1 MTECLDQLRVQDAH
15 SLAQVAKWAQTHT
28 KDVLPVLGGLLTE
41 MGRLHQQAISQKV
54 CHSYLYFDICFGQY
68 SNLNATQ
75 NNVILAAHKNMIG
88 VVQVQ
93 SSLGFLSPLF
103 EKAQLPESESFLF
116 LARAHRLPDVY
127 GALLI
132 ECVRRREW
140 SENLMTESRRLAE
153 ELASLKSEEE
163 KRRKKWQKQVG
174 NMLPFTVGESRVLS
188 LEVNLEGNDDRWPQV
203 TRQDIEVFLE
213 QCKHIPQMENSLK
226 EVTQLYQDL
235 DKPRKSTRRVKGFK
249 AGSVHEASMGASSY
263 LVEDARELQEKVA
276 FLENQD
282 LNQKSRI
289 RRLED
294 LLHRAYGRSGTG
306 FPPSSP
312 VPGQYSN
319 MGPGILGSSPSM
331 NGMSGFPPQG
341 PSSLASR
348 RLSANME
355 QSERE
360 RNMTARILSLE
371 TELNQ
376 EKERTIQLQKEAA
389 DRVAMEQQIN
399 ERMMEADHT
408 KIDLLANLEAQQQ
421 EFVLERKE
429 LQRGLAEVRQEL
441 DEAYEDLHRVEE
453 LKSVE
458 IERKS
463 ALETRVGQLEDELVR
478 AVEEKEDWQR
488 KYSEEVEKLRKERDE
503 GTEHIRKDYEEE
515 KARNVQLEA
524 SLQDLKEDNSRHISS
539 IEGLEGTLK
548 EAQDNLETM
557 KKQHDTVVQNQ
568 ATSLIKLQQAHR
580 VLAPNDSVPKELR
593 LLADTIEVLVNKT
606 MSHYGEA
613 RRKYDE
619 LEGKYNKLKDSMH
632 LLQSRF
638 DSRTIRAKD
647 LTQRLSTHTTR
658 STQLLEQLGFS
669 VIRRDNTMQI
679 VRISRSNS
687 GSGTESM
694 MLSRS
699 MITTSTSGTTAE
711 GTHNTTPKRIS
722 ASASTLD
729 DINLLYW
736 MEANDSDAESEKYA
750 QYLSSIGM
758 FDLDAFSDAIVK
770 RVKEAEHVAR
780 RWQKEAKAYREK
792 SHRYHAEAHEK
803 IAFKSFKE
811 GDLALFLPTR
821 NQATRPWAAFN
832 VGAPHFF
839 LKEQESHKLRN
850 RDWLLARISKV
861 EERVVDLSRST
872 SSLDANPSVASDTA
886 SLGEDENPFK
896 LSDGLRWYLLEAF
909 EEKPGAPATPGL
921 SSSTVGM
928 SKLDVK
934 GSLKSR
940 KLVTGAKKTLSHLQE
955 EGHKRRGS
963 SSSIER
969 ASTLNFGG
977 GSRDGAIVEPD
988 SAVAT
993 AGGSRAS
1000 TPALAS
1006 HPPVAVLPQSVPST
1020 RSGSVSKV
1028 KGLSAVSGPVGPEEK
1043 FNELQSV
1050 MSSRAL

>member
-1 MTECLDQLRVQDAH
+1 
-15 SLAQVAKWAQTHT
+15 
-28 KDVLPVLGGLLTE
+28 
-41 MGRLHQQAISQKV
+41 
-54 CHSYLYFDICFGQY
+54 
-68 SNLNATQ
+68 
-75 NNVILAAHKNMIG
+75 
-88 VVQVQ
+88 
-93 SSLGFLSPLF
+93 
-103 EKAQLPESESFLF
+103 
-116 LARAHRLPDVY
+116 
-127 GALLI
+127 
-132 ECVRRREW
+132 
-140 SENLMTESRRLAE
+140 MTESRRLAE

-203 TRQDIEVFLE
+203 TRQDVEAFLE
-213 QCKHIPQMENSLK
+213 QCKHISQMENTLK

-235 DKPRKSTRRVKGFK
+235 DKPRKPTRRVKGFK
-249 AGSVHEASMGASSY
+249 AGSVHEAAMGASSY
-263 LVEDARELQEKVA
+263 LVEDARELQDKIL

-294 LLHRAYGRSGTG
+294 LLHRAYGRAGSG

-312 VPGQYSN
+312 IPGQYSN

-331 NGMSGFPPQG
+331 NGMNSFPPQG
-341 PSSLASR
+341 PPSVASR

-360 RNMTARILSLE
+360 RNMAAKILSLE
-371 TELNQ
+371 TDLSL
-376 EKERTIQLQKEAA
+376 EKERTMQLQKEAA

-399 ERMMEADHT
+399 ERILEADHT

-421 EFVLERKE
+421 DFVLERKE
-429 LQRGLAEVRQEL
+429 LQRGLAELRQEL
-441 DEAYEDLHRVEE
+441 DEAYEDLHRVEG

-478 AVEEKEDWQR
+478 AVEEREGWQR
-488 KYSEEVEKLRKERDE
+488 KYSEEVEKLKKERDE
-503 GTEHIRKDYEEE
+503 GAEHIRKGYEEE
-515 KARNVQLEA
+515 KARNAQLEA
-524 SLQDLKEDNSRHISS
+524 SLQDLKEDNSKYISS
-539 IEGLEGTLK
+539 IENLEGTLK
-548 EAQDNLETM
+548 GAQDNLEAA

-593 LLADTIEVLVNKT
+593 LLADTIEVLVNKA
-606 MSHYGEA
+606 MSHHGEA
-613 RRKYDE
+613 RRKYNE
-619 LEGKYNKLKDSMH
+619 LEGKYNKLKGSMD

-669 VIRRDNTMQI
+669 VIRRDNTIQI

-699 MITTSTSGTTAE
+699 MITAGTSGTTAE
-711 GTHNTTPKRIS
+711 GTSNTTPKRIS
-722 ASASTLD
+722 ASASTLN

-770 RVKEAEHVAR
+770 RVKEAEHMAR

-839 LKEQESHKLRN
+839 LKEQESHKLRT

-872 SSLDANPSVASDTA
+872 SSLHANPSVASDTA
-886 SLGEDENPFK
+886 SLGEDENPFE

-921 SSSTVGM
+921 SSSTVST
-928 SKLDVK
+928 SKLDAK

-940 KLVTGAKKTLSHLQE
+940 KPVTGAKKTLSHLQE
-955 EGHKRRGS
+955 EGHRRRGS
-963 SSSIER
+963 SSSIGR
-969 ASTLNFGG
+969 ASIFTLGG
-977 GSRDGAIVEPD
+977 SSRDGPTTANGEPD

-1000 TPALAS
+1000 TPALVS
-1006 HPPVAVLPQSVPST
+1006 QPPPAEALSQSVPPTS
-1020 RSGSVSKV
+1020 SGSMSKTN
-1028 KGLSAVSGPVGPEEK
+1028 GSSATSGPVGAEEK
-1043 FNELQSV
+1043 LNELQSV
-1050 MSSRAL
+1050 MSSRML